1 MDQWATQ
8 YLNDWKTDFK
18 NEPDIESS
26 LRFLDGVLAS
36 FKQLKT
42 NTDLKEP
49 TATHET
55 IASRISHLVFHSD
68 KKPEALLKDLQALIF
83 EAAVNSPLDAGDVA
97 KVTASFIQGLPP
109 YLAGLLEDELCLNT
123 RVRWS
128 GMCQPRTNIK
138 QRKETITVNLS
149 HSVGPDMP
157 DEKKSKAQYIQ
168 EWLSFNIFIAHLT
181 NLNAAPLE
189 EYGLLA
195 LERVVPPINPRKIDY
210 YIRAAEGWLRVWG
223 KVIYVCSASEKRDP
237 DVFNQV
243 KWDRWKDCFE
253 RFWTSGEGV
262 DATTRLVAKTAWYVM
277 CDLEEGREIVDA

>member
-26 LRFLDGVLAS
+26 LFFLAGVLTS
-36 FKQLKT
+36 FKEFKNV

-49 TATHET
+49 ESTSTHET
-55 IASRISHLVFHSD
+55 IASTISHLVFHSD
-68 KKPEALLKDLQALIF
+68 KKPEASLKDLQALLF

-97 KVTASFIQGLPP
+97 KVTALFIQGLPP

-128 GMCQPRTNIK
+128 GMCQTPHK
-138 QRKETITVNLS
+138 QKTLLTHF

-157 DEKKSKAQYIQ
+157 DEAKSKGQYIQ

-195 LERVVPPINPRKIDY
+195 LERVVPPVNPRKIDY

-253 RFWTSGEGV
+253 GFWTSGEGV
-262 DATTRLVAKTAWYVM
+262 DATTRLVAKTAWFIM
-277 CDLEEGREIVDA
+277 CDLEDGRMIMDV